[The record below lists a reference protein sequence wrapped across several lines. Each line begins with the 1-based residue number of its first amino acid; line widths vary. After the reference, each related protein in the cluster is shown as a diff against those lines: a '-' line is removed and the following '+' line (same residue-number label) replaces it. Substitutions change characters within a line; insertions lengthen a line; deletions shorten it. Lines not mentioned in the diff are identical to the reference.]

1 MLQRFDHVTIVV
13 RDMDG
18 AKKFFNQLGFE
29 QTLTA
34 VISGEKFSRY
44 MNVAGIEAEH
54 VTLRHATASPRMEV
68 QLLKY
73 HHPEP
78 VDDPQIR
85 NLSKIGFNHVC
96 FAVDDLDA
104 ALARLKPHGIEPKTE
119 ILDFHDRKLVFL
131 PGPEGIT
138 LELSQWYE
146 E

>member
-13 RDMDG
+13 RDMDE
-18 AKKFFNQLGFE
+18 AKRFFNCLGFE
-29 QTLTA
+29 QTLAA

-44 MNVAGIEAEH
+44 MGVDGIEAEH
-54 VTLRHATASPRMEV
+54 VTLKHAKASPRMEV

-73 HHPEP
+73 HQPKP
-78 VDDPQIR
+78 VDDPNIR

-104 ALARLKPHGIEPKTE
+104 ALASLKTHGIEPKTE

-138 LELSQWYE
+138 LELSQWY
-146 E
+146 

>member
-13 RDMDG
+13 RDM
-18 AKKFFNQLGFE
+18 AAARQFFSHLGFE

-34 VISGEKFSRY
+34 VISGERFSRY
-44 MNVAGIEAEH
+44 MGVEGIEAEH

-73 HHPEP
+73 HHPDP
-78 VDDPQIR
+78 VDDPHIR
-85 NLSKIGFNHVC
+85 DLSKIGFNHVC
-96 FAVDDLDA
+96 FAVADLEA
-104 ALARLKPHGIEPKTE
+104 ALADLKTHSIEPKTE

-138 LELSQWYE
+138 LELSQWY
-146 E
+146 